1 MKNIFRVVFKRK
13 MKLLNEDFDGNAK
26 KHVIIYGACS
36 HMGRITT
43 SIFVKHGYSV
53 VLIDVNLEKLQ
64 DSRLNIARTHCE
76 QFTEETLNQRVKL
89 LQLDLTANQDSNTL
103 EKMFRSVLPIE
114 QDDLEMPILVNTS
127 SYGGS
132 W

>member
-1 MKNIFRVVFKRK
+1 
-13 MKLLNEDFDGNAK
+13 LNDDFDGNAK

-64 DSRLNIARTHCE
+64 DLRLNIARTHCE
-76 QFTEETLNQRVKL
+76 QFTEETLN
-89 LQLDLTANQDSNTL
+89 
-103 EKMFRSVLPIE
+103 
-114 QDDLEMPILVNTS
+114 
-127 SYGGS
+127 
-132 W
+132 